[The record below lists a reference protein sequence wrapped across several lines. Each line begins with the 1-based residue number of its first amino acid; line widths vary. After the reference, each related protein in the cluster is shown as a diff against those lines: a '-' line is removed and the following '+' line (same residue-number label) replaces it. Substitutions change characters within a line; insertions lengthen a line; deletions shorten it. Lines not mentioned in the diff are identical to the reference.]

1 MTTLNEVELDPSVME
16 AFARELARACPGHHG
31 AVLTVAGPDR
41 GRFAN
46 VTICPDPTPVTAAA
60 VRPAEQA

>member
-1 MTTLNEVELDPSVME
+1 MMTPNELELDQSVME
-16 AFARELARACPGHHG
+16 AFSRELARACPGHHG

-41 GRFAN
+41 GRFAH
-46 VTICPDPTPVTAAA
+46 VTICPDPTPATAAA